1 MSTRASRDPG
11 SAGFTLAEVLI
22 ALALLA
28 VAGIAAVG
36 LLATLS
42 RSSVDGRT
50 QVMLH
55 ATAVAVME
63 SLLVRDF
70 DALPVA
76 ATSGSAADGIAWT
89 IAITDESAGLRR
101 LSVAVAS
108 DGRSLTLES
117 LRSDRE

>member
-28 VAGIAAVG
+28 VAGITAVG

-50 QVMLH
+50 QVVLH

-70 DALPVA
+70 DTLPIA
-76 ATSGSAADGIAWT
+76 TTSGSAADGTAWT

-101 LSVAVAS
+101 LSVAVVS

>member
-1 MSTRASRDPG
+1 MSTRASSTRD

-22 ALALLA
+22 ALTLLA

-70 DALPVA
+70 DQLAVTTA
-76 ATSGSAADGIAWT
+76 GGSSVGGIAWT
-89 IAITDESAGLRR
+89 VAISDEGPRLRR
-101 LSVAVAS
+101 LAVAVVD
-108 DGRSLTLES
+108 DGRSLTLET